1 MRAHQTLAA
10 RLGGRMAR
18 RLFALFVAAALAP
31 LLLSDWVSSSA
42 ITQVAQDLHL
52 GNHQQATRQAS
63 RQVLDRL
70 LSSGALLST
79 LPDDWHGGP
88 EGEDPPGLGR
98 NFTRLTHLDRE
109 GHVRWSV
116 ANPEAAPMALPAPGA
131 LREGGAALQLLAE
144 PVPGGTPRLLL
155 VSRRGGHL
163 RWVAELAPEH
173 VWTVLDDSDEDARWW
188 VRDGQRRTL
197 LHRRGGENTTPL
209 PDEPLQPEGE
219 ATTASVTLFLDG
231 QLGAGSW
238 DFIHQVPRR
247 PVLWGGV
254 PLGGWLAL
262 VALGTVLAVA
272 LVSHWRIRL
281 IFQPLER
288 LTAGTRALAE
298 GQTGARVDLNRDDEI
313 GELAQAFND
322 MAQRIE
328 TQLGA
333 LRRLAAIDHDI
344 LAGAPLEH
352 IARHVT
358 EQLSA
363 LYPQAGVALVW
374 AGASTRSPAQSERL
388 RQLCAQDSWQLVP
401 RPGEAELADS
411 PWLTGVV
418 DAQVRWLVQIPLPR
432 HGGKPALMLLG
443 LAELPDPANLK
454 PALKPALELRD
465 RLAVALAARTREREL
480 AHRATHDSLTGLVNR
495 DGLGAALDTRLDE
508 AGDARLA
515 LLFIDLDHFKDVND
529 SQGHEAGDDLLRRC
543 AERLRGVAPRGAT
556 VARLGGDEFV
566 LLLPGADVEAAEAV
580 AVAALRSLARPLTIG
595 DKECSMAASAGVALG
610 PDHGRTRQELLRCA
624 DIALYTAKASGRG
637 RHAVFDPAMDR
648 AARERRQ
655 LVDELRLAVARR
667 EFVLHYQPRVR
678 ASDGRITSAEAL
690 VRWQHPQR
698 GLLGPGAF
706 IELAESSGLIEA
718 IGTQVL
724 DEACAQAAEWARR
737 GLRLVRLSV
746 NVSPQQ
752 LAAGDLP
759 QAVSA
764 ALEKHGLPPRA
775 LEIEITES
783 LLVDDAAA
791 ARAQLATLR
800 QAGVTIAL
808 DDFGTGYSS
817 LAVLRQLPIDVMKID
832 RAFVADLARDAGA
845 MAVARAIVSLASSL
859 QLRVVAEGVESE
871 EQAQL
876 LRALGCHELQGYH
889 FSRPLDAER
898 FAEAAGLR
906 GSVTM
911 PAAWTA

>member
-1 MRAHQTLAA
+1 
-10 RLGGRMAR
+10 MAQ

-31 LLLSDWVSSSA
+31 LLVSDWVASNA
-42 ITQVAQDLHL
+42 ITRVAQDLHL

-70 LSSGALLST
+70 LSSGALLAT

-88 EGEDPPGLGR
+88 EREEPPGLGR
-98 NFTRLTHLDRE
+98 NFKRLTHLDRE
-109 GHVRWSV
+109 GHVRWTV
-116 ANPEAAPMALPAPGA
+116 ATPDAAALSTPAAIPAP
-131 LREGGAALQLLAE
+131 EGAAELQLLAE
-144 PVPGGTPRLLL
+144 PVPGSTPRLLL
-155 VSRRGGHL
+155 GSRRGGHL
-163 RWVAELAPEH
+163 RWVAELEPAH

-188 VRDGQRRTL
+188 VRDAQGRTL
-197 LHRRGGENTTPL
+197 LHRRGGEHTTPL
-209 PDEPLQPEGE
+209 PHEPPLPVDE
-219 ATTASVTLFLDG
+219 ATTASVMLFLEG

-238 DFIHQVPRR
+238 EFIHQVPLR

-272 LVSHWRIRL
+272 LVSHWRIRR

-288 LTAGTRALAE
+288 LTAGAQALAE
-298 GQTGARVDLNRDDEI
+298 GHTGARVAVTRDDEI
-313 GELAQAFND
+313 GDLALAFNH
-322 MAQRIE
+322 MAGRIE
-328 TQLGA
+328 SQIGV

-344 LAGAPLEH
+344 LAGAPLERISH
-352 IARHVT
+352 HVT
-358 EQLSA
+358 DQLAA
-363 LYPQAGVALVW
+363 LFPQAGVALVW

-388 RQLCAQDSWQLVP
+388 RQLCAQEEWQVAP
-401 RPGEAELADS
+401 RPDDAALADS
-411 PWLTGVV
+411 PWLAGVV
-418 DAQVRWLVQIPLPR
+418 KADARWLVQIPLPR
-432 HGGKPALMLLG
+432 HSGKPALMLLG
-443 LAELPDPANLK
+443 LADLPDEA
-454 PALKPALELRD
+454 ALRPALELRD

-480 AHRATHDSLTGLVNR
+480 AYRATHDSLTGLVNR
-495 DGLGAALDTRLDE
+495 DGLGTAIDALLAE
-508 AGDARLA
+508 AGEARLA

-529 SQGHEAGDDLLRRC
+529 SQGHEAGDELLRGC
-543 AERLRGVAPRGAT
+543 AARLRAVAPPGAT

-566 LLLPGADVEAAEAV
+566 LLLPDADVETAEAV
-580 AVAALRSLARPLTIG
+580 AAAALHDLARPLRIG
-595 DKECSMAASAGVALG
+595 DTACSMAASAGVALC
-610 PDHGRTRQELLRCA
+610 PEHGHTRQELLRCA

-637 RHAVFDPAMDR
+637 QHAVFDPAMDR
-648 AARERRQ
+648 TARERRQ
-655 LVDELRLAVARR
+655 LVEELRLALARR

-690 VRWQHPQR
+690 VRWQHPTR

-706 IELAESSGLIEA
+706 IELAEHSGLIGA
-718 IGTQVL
+718 IGTQVIE
-724 DEACAQAAEWARR
+724 EACAQAAEWAGR
-737 GLRLVRLSV
+737 GLRLSRLSV

-759 QAVSA
+759 QIVLA
-764 ALEKHGLPPRA
+764 ALRRHGLPTRA

-783 LLVDDAAA
+783 LLVNDAAA

-800 QAGVTIAL
+800 EAGVTVAL

-845 MAVARAIVSLASSL
+845 MAVARAIVSLAGSL
-859 QLRVVAEGVESE
+859 QLRVVAEGVEDE